1 MDASVPRDIPRRAA
15 PAPREHPTR
24 RRAEPP
30 GAVSSLHGPPTGLAG
45 LRSPS
50 GGRTVQQAVT
60 GPGSG
65 SDGPSSTGYSPGD
78 QRRPPSQPPGTLCL
92 RWTVGGL
99 CGGDKYGRPSC
110 KCKPKVFPCV
120 GHHHVQVQGL
130 GVMWGGTHVMI
141 SWMLRSVLQF
151 FSMPGTCPMPTT
163 PTTTDGT
170 HFLGSAVR
178 GGQTSAAGTGT
189 SIFGSSHPDLS
200 ITIRGAGKLKAP
212 CGLPQHI
219 GQIDVTL

>member
-130 GVMWGGTHVMI
+130 GVMWGGTHDLLDVEVGTPVLLNARHMPHANDAHNHRRDTLPGLSCQGRANI
-141 SWMLRSVLQF
+141 SGRHRNQYLWEF
-151 FSMPGTCPMPTT
+151 PP
-163 PTTTDGT
+163 
-170 HFLGSAVR
+170 
-178 GGQTSAAGTGT
+178 
-189 SIFGSSHPDLS
+189 
-200 ITIRGAGKLKAP
+200 
-212 CGLPQHI
+212 
-219 GQIDVTL
+219 